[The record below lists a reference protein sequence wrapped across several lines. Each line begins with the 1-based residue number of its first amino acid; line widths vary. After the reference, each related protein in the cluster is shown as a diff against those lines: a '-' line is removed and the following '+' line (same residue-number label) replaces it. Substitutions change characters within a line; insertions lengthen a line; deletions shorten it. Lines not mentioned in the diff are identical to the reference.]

1 MPCYEHIFIARP
13 DIAAAQVE
21 EMTKQFSDII
31 TEKGG
36 KVANTEYWGLKPLAY
51 KIKKNK
57 KAHYVIMNLDTPHA
71 ALIELE
77 RQEGIHED
85 VLRFMTIRVD
95 ELSTEPSVMMQRQ
108 PDPKPRREFSDE
120 GRS

>member
-108 PDPKPRREFSDE
+108 PDRKPRREFSDE